1 MKNIL
6 YTIIL
11 SFLFLSSQSALAAQ
25 CINTGL
31 FDPAVICSKYR
42 GGDAVLA
49 VYRFKCGKGQC
60 VDTGLGWKCSKIEG
74 GGAAMTNIGARCQGG
89 CERPSRD
96 NCMVPE
102 R

>member
-11 SFLFLSSQSALAAQ
+11 SFLFPFSQSASAAQ
-25 CINTGL
+25 CIDTGIAH
-31 FDPAVICSKYR
+31 PIVVCSKYR
-42 GGDAVLA
+42 GGDAVLD
-49 VYRFKCGKGQC
+49 VYTFKCGKGQC
-60 VDTGLGWKCSKIEG
+60 VDTGFDWKCSKIEG
-74 GGAAMTNIGARCQGG
+74 GGAVMTNIGARCQGG
-89 CERPSRD
+89 CERPSEN